1 MMFPGLLAPPA
12 GYPSLLRPT
21 PTLTLP
27 QSLQSAF
34 AGHSSFLVEDLI
46 RISRPPAY
54 LPRSVP
60 AASLSPPRQGAPAAA
75 ADSGSSDLGDL
86 GSPGTPGTGSRRGSS
101 PQTALSPAS
110 EPTFLKFGVNAILSS
125 TPRTETPPALLQSPP
140 PKTFAFPY
148 FEGSFQP
155 FIRSSYFPA
164 SSGVV
169 PIPGTFSWPLA
180 ARGKPRRGMLRRAVF
195 SDVQRKALERMFQKQ
210 KYISKPDRKKLA
222 ARLGLKDSQVKIWF
236 QNRRMK
242 WRNSK
247 ERELLSSGGCRE
259 QTLPTKLNPH
269 PDLSDVGQKGPADDD
284 DPDACPGSPRPRL
297 AFRVSP
303 NSRRPSPARS
313 GSPSKPSDFSDS
325 EEEGED
331 EEAEEEEEEITVS

>member
-34 AGHSSFLVEDLI
+34 SGHSSFLVEDLI

-75 ADSGSSDLGDL
+75 ADSGTSDL
-86 GSPGTPGTGSRRGSS
+86 GSPGTPGTGSRRGGS
-101 PQTALSPAS
+101 PQTSLSPAS

-125 TPRTETPPALLQSPP
+125 TPRTETPPALLQSLP

-164 SSGVV
+164 SSSVV

-195 SDVQRKALERMFQKQ
+195 SAMQRKALEKMFQKQ

-222 ARLGLKDSQVKIWF
+222 AKLGLKDSQVKIWF

-269 PDLSDVGQKGPADDD
+269 PDLSDVGQKGPADDEED
-284 DPDACPGSPRPRL
+284 EGPRPRL
-297 AFRVSP
+297 AFRP
-303 NSRRPSPARS
+303 RLAGPLPPSPARS
-313 GSPSKPSDFSDS
+313 GSPGKPSDCSDS
-325 EEEGED
+325 EEEEEGE
-331 EEAEEEEEEITVS
+331 EEEEEEEITVS